1 LPIVAGVQH
10 PKNLIIGIT
19 LLADLLDSIPNRIV
33 LSASRGWVVT
43 RIKTRAAVVPSS
55 RGAIVAS
62 PLLAL
67 ALK

>member
-43 RIKTRAAVVPSS
+43 RIKTRAAVPSF
-55 RGAIVAS
+55 RGTIVAS